1 MLLLDFNSLFVRFS
15 ISLSLVSPCVSQ
27 VEYKFLIFALDAE
40 APRYCLASNECSS
53 ISQSCW
59 GPPWTAGRPA
69 RHPRRTG
76 LPGCG
81 RRAGRPGGSKA
92 GLGAAGGIPPLLKQL
107 SFAARVPSLIC
118 EGRCS
123 ILPRPLRQCVA
134 AAAAAA
140 RALQLTAGSC
150 RDLARDQTAPR

>member
-107 SFAARVPSLIC
+107 PFVDLRGTLLNIAASSQAV
-118 EGRCS
+118 CS
-123 ILPRPLRQCVA
+123 GGSSSSSGAAAHSWKLPRSR
-134 AAAAAA
+134 
-140 RALQLTAGSC
+140 S
-150 RDLARDQTAPR
+150 